1 MRQGDLDVAFP
12 GLLLDL
18 VLLFL
23 LLTLAGKSD
32 EVCRMLTDVSLV
44 DLGALVAVGSLAGF
58 FFRRL
63 GLGRDTIGVLVAFDQ
78 FLRTYGCDV
87 VAVGAGSVLE
97 VEL

>member
-1 MRQGDLDVAFP
+1 MLKGDLNVAFP

-23 LLTLAGKSD
+23 LLALGGKSD
-32 EVCRMLTDVSLV
+32 EVCRMLADFSLI

-63 GLGRDTIGVLVAFDQ
+63 GLGCDTDGAFVAVDQ

-87 VAVGAGSVLE
+87 IAVGAGAVLE
-97 VEL
+97 CEL